1 MEVGNSFTIKDL
13 SSKCKSKA
21 ELYNMLVRDGQ
32 LYLPPKQEATQRFL
46 RDVMM
51 GKKSY
56 IKCDDV
62 KVTKVPQYKGLTV
75 KNILKFARDQMNI
88 DKYIPEFDYPK
99 EPNREWLCNIINTL
113 LHDEFQ
119 KFILKIVE
127 ERRNELIHSQNLGIT
142 VRPEFLNIFKK
153 SQAVSIQTGKSHF
166 LARVPKTTKD
176 HIQIRKLEME
186 NEEVKERK
194 FEAFEEIRKLKSKLK
209 EMEESQ
215 KDAEDNLEKLSKLYQ
230 LGIIDANGEY
240 INNDMK

>member
-1 MEVGNSFTIKDL
+1 MEVDNSFTIKVL
-13 SSKCKSKA
+13 SSKCKSKT

-32 LYLPPKQEATQRFL
+32 LYLPKARGQSKIL

-127 ERRNELIHSQNLGIT
+127 ERRN
-142 VRPEFLNIFKK
+142 
-153 SQAVSIQTGKSHF
+153 
-166 LARVPKTTKD
+166 
-176 HIQIRKLEME
+176 
-186 NEEVKERK
+186 
-194 FEAFEEIRKLKSKLK
+194 
-209 EMEESQ
+209 
-215 KDAEDNLEKLSKLYQ
+215 
-230 LGIIDANGEY
+230 
-240 INNDMK
+240 